1 MKTMFNSKRMG
12 GLLGLGLALAG
23 AATGMAQNNVTFQID
38 MTSQPSATDVYV
50 LGSFNNWGNPSNPG
64 DPAFPTNGLLLANNG
79 SGTFT
84 GAVVIADSPGTV
96 EACKVFYNPGGNWE
110 GDPNRQFVIAGGD
123 QVLPLSAWN
132 DKYPSPNNNVTFQV
146 DMTAR
151 IFFGNFTPGGVGQSI
166 RVSGDFN
173 GWGDGPDMTNNPTL
187 SGNASNI
194 YSCVAVVPG
203 FPGGGASYK
212 FRENSGYESPSSTGG
227 NNRTLTLAGGDQML
241 PLVFYN
247 DATLC
252 DVITETNY
260 VTFTVSMTNA
270 TTFPGDGSVP
280 FTGQPVVLN
289 AEFLGWWGGTGWTDP
304 LVDRSQYTLTN
315 IPSTQLYTI
324 TLPVPKGHA
333 LALTYK
339 YGMDTGT
346 SLDNEAG
353 NATNHVRYIRG
364 NSYTMPLDTFGTMT
378 TEPSFGNLKASDSGS
393 GNVSVTWLG
402 RQCVALQ
409 TSTNL
414 TSWTDHPETDGM
426 NSTNWPVSGGN
437 LYFRL
442 VKP

>member
-1 MKTMFNSKRMG
+1 MKTMFDSRPMG
-12 GLLGLGLALAG
+12 RLIGLGLVLAG
-23 AATGMAQNNVTFQID
+23 TFTGMAQNNVTFQID
-38 MTSQPSATDVYV
+38 MTSQPSATNVYV
-50 LGSFNNWGNPSNPG
+50 RGSFNNWGNP
-64 DPAFPTNGLLLANNG
+64 DVTVNGLLLTNNG
-79 SGTFT
+79 SGVYT
-84 GAVVIADSPGTV
+84 GTVAIADFPGTV
-96 EACKVFYNPGGNWE
+96 EACKVFYQPGDNWE
-110 GDPNRQFVIAGGD
+110 GDPNRQFVLAGGD

-151 IFFGNFTPGGVGQSI
+151 IFFGNFVPGGVGQTI

-173 GWGDGPDMTNNPTL
+173 GWGDGQNLTNNPSL

-194 YSCVAVVPG
+194 YSATAVVAG

-212 FRENSGYESPSSTGG
+212 FRENSDWESPSSTGG
-227 NNRTLTLAGGDQML
+227 NNRTLTLAGGDQVL

-247 DATLC
+247 DASLC

-270 TTFPGDGSVP
+270 TTYDGSVV
-280 FTGQPVVLN
+280 FNGSQPVILN
-289 AEFLGWWGGTGWTDP
+289 AEFLGWWGGVGWTDP

-324 TLPVPKGHA
+324 TLPVPRGHA

-339 YGMDTGT
+339 YGMDTGVN
-346 SLDNEAG
+346 LDNEAG
-353 NATNHVRYIRG
+353 SGTNHVRYIRG
-364 NSYTMPLDTFGTMT
+364 NNYVMPLDTFGNQLV
-378 TEPSFGNLKASDSGS
+378 ESSFGNLQAISTTP

-402 RQCVALQ
+402 RQCVTLQ

-414 TSWTDHPETDGM
+414 ANWTDHPETDGM
-426 NSTNWPVSGGN
+426 NSTNWPVGTGS
-437 LYFRL
+437 LFFRL